1 MRHPLVESEGG
12 AVRSTL
18 AETCFSMPVE
28 RDCVQLALRGRAAV
42 FPQEVLCT
50 AEAED
55 GTTNEQHGREG
66 LVFGSSGGRGSYT

>member
-1 MRHPLVESEGG
+1 
-12 AVRSTL
+12 
-18 AETCFSMPVE
+18 MPVE
-28 RDCVQLALRGRAAV
+28 RDCVQPALRGRAAV

-66 LVFGSSGGRGSYT
+66 LVCGSSGGRGSYT